1 VTDLARARKLAD
13 RIQQI
18 VAEMLEMRIKDPRL
32 GFVTVTDARLT
43 NDLRDATVYYT
54 VYGTDTERADSA
66 AALDSA
72 KGVIRSEV
80 GKRTGV
86 RHTPSLT
93 FVPDAIPENA
103 RQIDDLLERAREAD
117 DRVAKVAEGARPAGE
132 ANPYREPRTEE
143 DVDETDSDG
152 GDNAGYS
159 RS

>member
-1 VTDLARARKLAD
+1 MTDPARARKLAD

-18 VAEMLEMRIKDPRL
+18 VAEMLELRIKDPRL

-66 AALDSA
+66 AALNSA

-93 FVPDAIPENA
+93 FVPDIVPDNA
-103 RQIDDLLERAREAD
+103 RQIDDLLEKARAAD
-117 DRVAKVAEGARPAGE
+117 DRVAKVAEGASPAGE
-132 ANPYREPRTEE
+132 ANPYREPRDEE
-143 DVDETDSDG
+143 DVDETDSDS

-159 RS
+159 GS